1 MKYMIA
7 IILSVVGIAYPQ
19 QLNLP
24 LFKNNNGGQSNV
36 SESITSSIESK
47 NKSPFL
53 YDDTPVIVK
62 PITIFT
68 SKDMTLKS
76 NMVNKDIE
84 ITVTNL
90 TKKEVNLNYIA
101 YSINNTV
108 CAENKKLKQIVNKK
122 STKSGYYISRTNLLD
137 CYALA
142 DKLANSINN
151 YKLFDLSD
159 DINIKD
165 YENFTEG
172 FFLLPFII
180 ELGYDNSGV
189 NTHLIKRTFFVYVRK

>member
-1 MKYMIA
+1 MIA
-7 IILSVVGIAYPQ
+7 VILSAVNISYAQ

-24 LFKNNNGGQSNV
+24 LLKNNNIGQSNIG
-36 SESITSSIESK
+36 ESMASSIESK

-68 SKDMTLKS
+68 SKDITLKS
-76 NMVNKDIE
+76 NIINKDIE

-90 TKKEVNLNYIA
+90 TKKEIKLNYIA
-101 YSINNTV
+101 YSINSTV
-108 CAENKKLKQIVNKK
+108 CAENKNLKQVINKK
-122 STKSGYYISRTNLLD
+122 SIKSGYYISRADLLY
-137 CYALA
+137 CYSLA

-151 YKLFDLSD
+151 YKLIDLSD

-172 FFLLPFII
+172 FFLLPIII
-180 ELGYDNSGV
+180 ELGYDTAGI
-189 NTHLIKRTFFVYVRK
+189 NTHLIKRTFFIYVRK